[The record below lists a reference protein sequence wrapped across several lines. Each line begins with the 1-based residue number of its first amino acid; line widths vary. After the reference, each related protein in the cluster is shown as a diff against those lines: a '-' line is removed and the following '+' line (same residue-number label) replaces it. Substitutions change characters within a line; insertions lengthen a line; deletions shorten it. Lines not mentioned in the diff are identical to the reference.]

1 MTDDASL
8 TALRHRLTEV
18 RDSMGEVRMTVPDG
32 AIFAS
37 ARKHRTQRRVAAGLT
52 AACAAIALALALVLV
67 LPGSQARA
75 VHVHLAAWSVDTSGN
90 GTVSVTVHEL
100 THPALLARVLGEA
113 GVPAVVAFNA
123 GCLTPHN
130 QGALARSG
138 ALRTGRAGVVIHPS
152 AIPGHARMLF
162 SVLAI
167 SAKYGQPVSGFGWG
181 LVGDRP
187 LHCSSALH
195 DARYYYSGPA
205 R

>member
-18 RDSMGEVRMTVPDG
+18 RDSMGEVRMTVADD

-52 AACAAIALALALVLV
+52 AVCAAIALALALVL
-67 LPGSQARA
+67 PGGQARA

-123 GCLTPHN
+123 GCLTPYN

-138 ALRTGRAGVVIHPS
+138 ALRSGRAGVVIHPS

-162 SVLAI
+162 SVVAI
-167 SAKYGQPVSGFGWG
+167 SPKHGKPISGFGWG
-181 LVGDRP
+181 LVGDMP